1 MRQSQPTILIS
12 GLTAA
17 GKTTHA
23 RLLAT
28 HWGCEYLGASQLRR
42 VLLRTSSDDLGHEW
56 DPAIDLRRR
65 DSPVYDRVLDEII
78 SRQVQASVRPL
89 IVDAWLQPWLCA
101 DDSAIRVWIESSL
114 EARVRKA
121 TVTCLRNETALPFDL
136 ESQIAAKDDFSH
148 SMFTRL
154 YGIDFGPDP
163 EIFDLIVDNS
173 QFIAH
178 PTVEASDFGIS
189 QFEPLLEQAIE
200 EECTR
205 RLASSPIASCVR
217 PKWELP
223 ISAGMTDRSG

>member
-28 HWGCEYLGASQLRR
+28 HLGCEYLGASRLRR
-42 VLLRTSSDDLGHEW
+42 LLLRSSSDDLGREW
-56 DPAIDLRRR
+56 DPTIDLRRR
-65 DSPVYDRVLDEII
+65 NSPVLDRVLDEII
-78 SRQVQASVRPL
+78 SRRVRVSARPL

-101 DDSAIRVWIESSL
+101 DDDAIRIWIESSL

-121 TVTCLRNETALPFDL
+121 TVTFLRSGTAVPLDV
-136 ESQIAAKDDFSH
+136 ESQIVAKDDFSH
-148 SMFTRL
+148 SMFARL

-173 QFIAH
+173 THIAR
-178 PTVEASDFGIS
+178 PTIEASDLGIA

-205 RLASSPIASCVR
+205 RRTCLPIASCAR
-217 PKWELP
+217 HKRELP